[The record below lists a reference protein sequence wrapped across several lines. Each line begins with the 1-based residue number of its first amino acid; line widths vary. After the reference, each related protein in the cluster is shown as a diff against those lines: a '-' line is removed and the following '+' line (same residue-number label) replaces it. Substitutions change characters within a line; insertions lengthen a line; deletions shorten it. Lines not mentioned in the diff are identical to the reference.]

1 LGERKGREIH
11 FVYVS
16 LEVKCKRMKEKKRLE
31 KKKNRESTRDRR

>member
-16 LEVKCKRMKEKKRLE
+16 LEVKCKRMKEKKKIGE
-31 KKKNRESTRDRR
+31 EEE